1 MKTTSLTLTIAA
13 ALLVGYSVITS
24 AAISDPVTTAS
35 GKLSGVTLKS
45 GVRAFK
51 GIPFGAPP
59 IGELRWREP
68 QPVAK
73 WDGVRKADRFGNVCV
88 QPSQPQRNPNNVTV
102 DLPDSPKMSEDCLYL
117 NVWTQANRANDR
129 RPVMVWIYGGGF
141 TEGSSAI
148 AVYDGA
154 ELAKKGVIVV
164 TLNYRVGPL
173 GFLAHPELTRES
185 GTSGNYG
192 LLDQIA
198 ALTWVQLNIAAF
210 GGDPKNV
217 TIFGES
223 AGSLDVSVLMTS
235 PLSKGLFHRAIAESG
250 AVVLVGEPATLA
262 EAEKRGQETAARWK
276 VATDAPIEA
285 LRAVSTA
292 AIMAAEPNYLL
303 GDQIPDV
310 FPNLGITVDGYVF
323 TRKPT
328 QVFAAGEQHRV
339 PMLLGSNGRE
349 QVPGSTVPKDLPA
362 AIAKRYGPLA
372 PRAVTLYAGAPDPV
386 YGTAAEQWATDSSFR
401 CSTVAQ
407 AVWHAA
413 AGNPAF
419 EYEFVHVPPE
429 RAALGATHASELSHV
444 FGTYQHGV
452 IGVGP
457 PARATEA
464 DARLSDVM
472 QRYWTNFAKTGD
484 PNGPG
489 LPQWPK
495 FDTKSRGYVEFATSG
510 AVAKEGLRRSQC
522 DVFIENVQRVSIR

>member
-1 MKTTSLTLTIAA
+1 MMRVVIAMLIVGVAVLGSRAQTAPIVGVTGGQIRGA
-13 ALLVGYSVITS
+13 ALS
-24 AAISDPVTTAS
+24 S
-35 GKLSGVTLKS
+35 GAV
-45 GVRAFK
+45 FK
-51 GIPFGAPP
+51 GIPFAAPP
-59 IGELRWREP
+59 TGERRWREP
-68 QPVAK
+68 MTVQP
-73 WDGVRKADRFGNVCV
+73 WSGVRDATTYGAIC
-88 QPSQPQRNPNNVTV
+88 PQAPTPIVGDAIKTA
-102 DLPDSPKMSEDCLYL
+102 SEDCLFL
-117 NVWTQANRANDR
+117 NVWTAQWPASGAA
-129 RPVMVWIYGGGF
+129 RPVMVWIPGGGNF
-141 TEGSSAI
+141 AGAASQG
-148 AVYDGA
+148 VYDG
-154 ELAKKGVIVV
+154 ESLARRGVVV
-164 TLNYRVGPL
+164 VSLNYRLGTL
-173 GFLAHPELTRES
+173 GFFSHPALTRES
-185 GTSGNYG
+185 SHHASGNQG
-192 LLDQIA
+192 ILDQIA
-198 ALTWVQLNIAAF
+198 ALRWVQENIARF

-250 AVVLVGEPATLA
+250 AIVLVGEPSTLA
-262 EAEKRGQETAARWK
+262 EAEKRGQAAAARWK
-276 VATDAPIEA
+276 VAPDASLEA
-285 LRAVSTA
+285 LRAVSPA
-292 AIMAAEPNYLL
+292 AIIAADANFFL

-323 TRKPT
+323 PRKPA
-328 QVFAAGEQHRV
+328 QVFAAGTQHRV

-349 QVPGSTVPKDLPA
+349 QVPGSTVAKDLPE
-362 AIAKRYGPLA
+362 AIATRYGPLA
-372 PRAVTLYAGAPDPV
+372 SRAVTLYAGAPDPV

-444 FGTYQHGV
+444 FGTYQQGV

-489 LPQWPK
+489 LPKWPK

-510 AVAKEGLRRSQC
+510 AMAKQGLRRPQC
-522 DVFIENVQRVSIR
+522 DVFMENVERVSLR

>member
-1 MKTTSLTLTIAA
+1 MMRVVIAMLIVGVAVLGSRAQTAPIVGVTGGQIRGA
-13 ALLVGYSVITS
+13 ALS
-24 AAISDPVTTAS
+24 S
-35 GKLSGVTLKS
+35 GAV
-45 GVRAFK
+45 FK
-51 GIPFGAPP
+51 GIPFAAPP
-59 IGELRWREP
+59 TGERRWREP
-68 QPVAK
+68 MTVQP
-73 WDGVRKADRFGNVCV
+73 WSGVRDATTYGAIC
-88 QPSQPQRNPNNVTV
+88 PQAPTPIVGDAIKTA
-102 DLPDSPKMSEDCLYL
+102 SEDCLFL
-117 NVWTQANRANDR
+117 NVWTAQWPASGAA
-129 RPVMVWIYGGGF
+129 RPVMVWIPGGGNF
-141 TEGSSAI
+141 AGAASQG
-148 AVYDGA
+148 VYDG
-154 ELAKKGVIVV
+154 ESLARRGVVV
-164 TLNYRVGPL
+164 VSLNYRLGTL
-173 GFLAHPELTRES
+173 GFFSHPALTRES
-185 GTSGNYG
+185 SHHASGNQG
-192 LLDQIA
+192 ILDQIA
-198 ALTWVQLNIAAF
+198 ALRWVQENIARF

-250 AVVLVGEPATLA
+250 AIVLVGEPSTLA
-262 EAEKRGQETAARWK
+262 EAEKRGQAAAARWK
-276 VATDAPIEA
+276 VAPDASLEA
-285 LRAVSTA
+285 LRAVSPA
-292 AIMAAEPNYLL
+292 AIIAADANYFL

-323 TRKPT
+323 PRKPA
-328 QVFAAGEQHRV
+328 QVFAAGTQHRV

-349 QVPGSTVPKDLPA
+349 QVPGSTVAKDLPE
-362 AIAKRYGPLA
+362 AIATRYGPLA
-372 PRAVTLYAGAPDPV
+372 SRAVTLYAGAPDPA

-407 AVWHAA
+407 TVWHAA

-444 FGTYQHGV
+444 FGTYQQGV

-489 LPQWPK
+489 LPKWPK

-510 AVAKEGLRRSQC
+510 AMAKQGLRRPQC
-522 DVFIENVQRVSIR
+522 DVFMENVERVSLR